1 MCPACALLWCGVA
14 RVRSISTLT
23 LCWSVLDFWKI
34 IWKNQVRQTGF
45 LVYFELDFYCLCS
58 LQKSSSKLIF
68 AGQKSSLSNLIFTTW
83 FFKNQVQINRWFVEY
98 GISYLINSFS
108 SDKNELAPFSLHS
121 EAADRDRPRPLEAAG
136 RAKNRLFSLVEEAE
150 WVVTG
155 DADLKIPKWSV
166 LLFRGN
172 KPAEDLCLLVLVSPP
187 VVATSDSRGLCW
199 TLKINI
205 KINIFCNN
213 YQTEIGHAL

>member
-1 MCPACALLWCGVA
+1 M
-14 RVRSISTLT
+14 
-23 LCWSVLDFWKI
+23 
-34 IWKNQVRQTGF
+34 
-45 LVYFELDFYCLCS
+45 EH
-58 LQKSSSKLIF
+58 
-68 AGQKSSLSNLIFTTW
+68 
-83 FFKNQVQINRWFVEY
+83 
-98 GISYLINSFS
+98 GIAYLIKSFS
-108 SDKNELAPFSLHS
+108 SDKNELVPFSLHS

-187 VVATSDSRGLCW
+187 VGVASDSRGLCW
-199 TLKINI
+199 TLKIWKLMWFVVI
-205 KINIFCNN
+205 ICPIDEFSCL
-213 YQTEIGHAL
+213 QTRDLWETIEWGPLCIADLFKNKPVAYYLLIAPFI